1 MQYMNKARTAVKS
14 QLKSRKPVVA
24 AAAVAGLMVPAFAV
38 GSPAMA
44 ADFCHKAGHTVTAW
58 HLPSLRTAPGHNHPG
73 QNHSGQAEHFG
84 ESHLGQAGH
93 PGQNHQSQSQSRSHP
108 GQAGHPGKIT
118 PPAHHG
124 RGGSHP
130 APTGTPT
137 SNPTTPAPDPT
148 TSTPAPDPTTS
159 TPTPPPSGPPATHH
173 CGGANV
179 GGDAIA
185 CLF

>member
-93 PGQNHQSQSQSRSHP
+93 PGQNHQSQSRSHP